1 MGFPIIPGQPL
12 PDGSLNPIYEYDF
25 GPEFRYVDLAGAISK
40 APPTRKML
48 PTLVPKTDADGN
60 DLGGVASVLRQ
71 VPLGTYT
78 DWNITATGWNRGA
91 GCGLNGGYIPF
102 AKTRTEREAK
112 HDPRPSI
119 EERYAKHQHYV
130 ELVKQAA
137 AKAVAERLLLPEDG
151 DRLIAQAEASAVA
164 VR

>member
-1 MGFPIIPGQPL
+1 MGFPVIPGEPL

-40 APPTRKML
+40 VPPTRKIL

-78 DWNITATGWNRGA
+78 DWNVTASGWNRGA
-91 GCGLNGGYIPF
+91 WCGLNGGYIPF
-102 AKTRTEREAK
+102 AKSKAEREARR
-112 HDPRPSI
+112 DPRPSI
-119 EERYAKHQHYV
+119 EERYGTHEHYV
-130 ELVKQAA
+130 QLVKHAA
-137 AKAVAERLLLPEDG
+137 AQAVADRLLLREDAEK
-151 DRLIAQAEASAVA
+151 LIAAAEAGAIF
-164 VR
+164 